1 MVLEF
6 ILFGIVG
13 FLGYVAVCTVA
24 GAIFAMIVNLIL
36 IVLEE
41 SLNLVLDVGTLI
53 FRIPM
58 YIRGTST
65 QEENVSP

>member
-1 MVLEF
+1 MLLETIF
-6 ILFGIVG
+6 FVVVG
-13 FLGYVAVCTVA
+13 VLGYVAACTVA
-24 GAIFAMIVNLIL
+24 GAIFAMIVNLVL

-58 YIRGTST
+58 YIRGTDG
-65 QEENVSP
+65 QEENVSL

>member
-1 MVLEF
+1 MLFEA
-6 ILFGIVG
+6 ILFGLVG
-13 FLGYVAVCTVA
+13 LLGYVAACIVA
-24 GAIFAMIVNLIL
+24 GAIFAMIVNLVL

-58 YIRGTST
+58 YIRGTDG
-65 QEENVSP
+65 QEENVSL

>member
-1 MVLEF
+1 M
-6 ILFGIVG
+6 LFETIFFVTIGV
-13 FLGYVAVCTVA
+13 LGYTAACFVA
-24 GAIFAMIVNLIL
+24 GAIFAMILNLIL

-58 YIRGTST
+58 YIRGMST
-65 QEENVSP
+65 QEENVSL

>member
-1 MVLEF
+1 MLLETIF
-6 ILFGIVG
+6 FVTFGV
-13 FLGYVAVCTVA
+13 LGYVAVCTIA
-24 GAIFAMIVNLIL
+24 GAILAMIVNLVL

-58 YIRGTST
+58 YIRRTVK
-65 QEENVSP
+65 QEENVSL